1 VRCIKKSKGGPAVC
15 PNFLVNDPAF
25 LVIPLAFVVRLLRP
39 LVERV
44 GDAFVENLFGI
55 LWP

>member
-1 VRCIKKSKGGPAVC
+1 MRCVEKYKHSSAVRPDFFVDD
-15 PNFLVNDPAF
+15 LAF
-25 LVIPLAFVVRLLRP
+25 LVISFAFVVRLFRI

-44 GDAFVENLFGI
+44 LDAFVENLFGI